1 MPILAKNAE
10 ILLLLFTLNNFG
22 QNSSVTEQ
30 QTSKWQKKSAL
41 VTTRNFT
48 SKNKV
53 FAVIDECRKVDNCLT
68 TIKTQT
74 IDNHF
79 HDFHQ
84 PEESIH
90 RPIHQMG
97 FVHSTQI
104 QNKSHRHPHL
114 SLLQD
119 LLLFGVAA
127 ICPWWASEA
136 SSTKGSPSRHNHL
149 SH

>member
-22 QNSSVTEQ
+22 QNNSITEQ
-30 QTSKWQKKSAL
+30 QTSKWQTNL
-41 VTTRNFT
+41 PCLQLENFT
-48 SKNKV
+48 CKNKV
-53 FAVIDECRKVDNCLT
+53 FAVIDECRKVNNCLT

-74 IDNHF
+74 TDNHF

-84 PEESIH
+84 PEENIH

-104 QNKSHRHPHL
+104 QNKSHPHPHL
-114 SLLQD
+114 SLLRD

-127 ICPWWASEA
+127 ICP
-136 SSTKGSPSRHNHL
+136 
-149 SH
+149 